1 MTLAPQLK
9 GIESRPE
16 GANVAFLLIHGF
28 LAAPDELQTFAKL
41 LEEKG
46 IAYFSVQLPGHGTKP
61 EDLEGLTW
69 RDWHQAA
76 QDALDYVKSWQTEY
90 LLVAGISMGGA
101 ISLLLASQNDGIDG
115 MVLFA
120 PAIKVE
126 GILPKLVPV
135 LKYIMK
141 DREIDVVK
149 VQEQYD
155 VKRTKYAKEPVW
167 VYHELFKLQ
176 KEVRKQMENVSVPTI
191 IIHGTE
197 DKTIN
202 YKYGQV
208 VYDRIKSSD
217 KQIFLIEGGEH
228 VIPCHPTRSEAYP
241 HVEEFISRIAHT
253 D

>member
-1 MTLAPQLK
+1 LAPKVK
-9 GIESRPE
+9 GIESRPD

-28 LAAPDELQTFAKL
+28 LAAPDELQTFAQL

-61 EDLEGLTW
+61 EDLKGITW
-69 RDWHQAA
+69 KDWFKAA
-76 QDALDYVKSWQTEY
+76 QEALDYLQSWETKY
-90 LLVAGISMGGA
+90 VFLAGISMGGA
-101 ISLLLASQNDGIDG
+101 ISIMLASQNDGIDG

-120 PAIKVE
+120 PAMKID

-135 LKYIMK
+135 LKYVMK

-167 VYHELFKLQ
+167 IYHELFKLQ
-176 KEVRKQMENVSVPTI
+176 KVARRQMEHVVIPTI
-191 IIHGTE
+191 IIHGTA

-202 YKYGQV
+202 HKYGQL
-208 VYDRIKSSD
+208 VYDSIKSED

-228 VIPCHPTRSEAYP
+228 VIPCHHTRSEAYP
-241 HVEEFISRIAHT
+241 HVKEFISRITQT